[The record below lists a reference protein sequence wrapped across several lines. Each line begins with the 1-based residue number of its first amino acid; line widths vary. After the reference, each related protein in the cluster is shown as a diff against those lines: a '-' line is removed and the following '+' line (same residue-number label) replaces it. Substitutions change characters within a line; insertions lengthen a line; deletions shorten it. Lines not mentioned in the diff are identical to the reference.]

1 MTNTERSDRPVVLV
15 ADNEE
20 DIVALVAFKLAR
32 EGYEVLAASDGE
44 QALELARER
53 HPNIAL
59 LDVHMPKIDGYEVIR
74 QMRQDESLLN
84 TPVIVLSA
92 SVKEKDISASFDA
105 GANDHLK
112 KPFSPASLAAR
123 VGALLEER

>member
-1 MTNTERSDRPVVLV
+1 MTNTEWGDRPVVLV

-20 DIVALVAFKLAR
+20 DIIALVAFKLGR
-32 EGYEVLAASDGE
+32 EGYEVVGASDGE

-59 LDVHMPKIDGYEVIR
+59 LDVHGPKIDGYEVIR
-74 QMRQDESLLN
+74 QMRQDESLRN

-92 SVKEKDISASFDA
+92 SVKEKDISASFGA
-105 GANDHLK
+105 GADDHLK
-112 KPFSPASLAAR
+112 KPFSPVSLAAR
-123 VGALLEER
+123 VGALLEGR